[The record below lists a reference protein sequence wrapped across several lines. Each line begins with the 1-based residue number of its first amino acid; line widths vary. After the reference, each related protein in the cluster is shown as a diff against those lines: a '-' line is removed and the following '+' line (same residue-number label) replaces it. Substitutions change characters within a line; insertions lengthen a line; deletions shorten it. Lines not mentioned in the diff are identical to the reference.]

1 MHLEKDM
8 LLQTVLSF
16 YLTLDDSM
24 CSSWCSV
31 DAHDFIWSRITQYR
45 RGRRQRPWDCTLLI
59 AETFLLLSQLSPPPS
74 PPHTFC
80 CRPAAHGLPRLPK
93 LFLLAGPP
101 HRSNAQTRFLSP
113 RGASSDAAFQQTKL
127 AFSES
132 SPHRAQPQEHQRGR
146 APRWT
151 CVLHSCQTFMVGK
164 EPDT

>member
-1 MHLEKDM
+1 MTQCVALGVQLMAMILSGLELRSIVEVEDTD
-8 LLQTVLSF
+8 LGIVPTHCRNQ
-16 YLTLDDSM
+16 
-24 CSSWCSV
+24 
-31 DAHDFIWSRITQYR
+31 
-45 RGRRQRPWDCTLLI
+45 
-59 AETFLLLSQLSPPPS
+59 TFLLLSQLSPPP
-74 PPHTFC
+74 
-80 CRPAAHGLPRLPK
+80 AAHGLQRLPK